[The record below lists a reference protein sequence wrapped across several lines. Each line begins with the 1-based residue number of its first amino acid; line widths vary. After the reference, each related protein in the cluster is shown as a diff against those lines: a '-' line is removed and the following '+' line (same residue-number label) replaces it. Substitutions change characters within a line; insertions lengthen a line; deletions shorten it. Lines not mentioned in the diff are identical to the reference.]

1 MKTIF
6 QILIHISRI
15 MQGATY
21 ILAITESLMN
31 ISTTRLITNFQIS
44 THMPRIMGTLTTIL
58 VIP

>member
-15 MQGATY
+15 MQGAIY
-21 ILAITESLMN
+21 ILAVSESPMN
-31 ISTTRLITNFQIS
+31 MSTTRLITNLLIS
-44 THMPRIMGTLTTIL
+44 THMPRIMGTPTTIL